1 MMEQLI
7 REGMIKVAEMLDLTL
22 SDVGPSTVLLDCG
35 LDSMAFAMLVVEL
48 EESLGFDP
56 FQLDEEIVY
65 PETFEQLVNMYV
77 KHG

>member
-1 MMEQLI
+1 MEQLI
-7 REGMIKVAEMLDLTL
+7 RQGMMKVASMLDLTL
-22 SDVGPSTVLLDCG
+22 TNIEPSTVLLDCG

-65 PETFEQLVNMYV
+65 PETFEQLVYMYE
-77 KHG
+77 KHS